1 MTLLDLCKILTDC
14 NDESLLNALIFKATK
29 EFETYTG
36 KTYDE
41 TKHLNV
47 VSDMVNFKYGTYK
60 SAGLSS
66 QSYSGVSESY
76 LNGYDDNIIKQLNSF
91 KQKVMFV

>member
-14 NDESLLNALIFKATK
+14 KDENLLNALIFKATK

-47 VSDMVNFKYGTYK
+47 VSDMVNFKYGTSQTTSGRISN
-60 SAGLSS
+60 SAG
-66 QSYSGVSESY
+66 
-76 LNGYDDNIIKQLNSF
+76 
-91 KQKVMFV
+91 